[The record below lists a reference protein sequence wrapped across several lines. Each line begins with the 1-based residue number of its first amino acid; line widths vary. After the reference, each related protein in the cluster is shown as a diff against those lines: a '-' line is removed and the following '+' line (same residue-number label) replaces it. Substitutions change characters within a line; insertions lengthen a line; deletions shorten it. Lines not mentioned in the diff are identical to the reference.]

1 MLEKLNNVYI
11 GLVVNNK
18 DPKGRGRVQVF
29 IPNITNTLYKNW
41 NENTKDIKFR
51 TLDSDIFNPET
62 TQRLIDVLPWSE
74 VTMPFFGGGTG
85 APVNTQTN
93 EPRPIPTDPVVS
105 SPGEYMVSSGSSSSN
120 SSPNYVDNVLKG
132 SNGGTTRLDIPSSG
146 TADSRFLN
154 QEFAK
159 RLNGLYKDLSDAGY
173 TVTLNSGFRAPTEA
187 IKKQLGSSGSSQE
200 VLFAQNPN
208 PKAVAPP
215 GKSKHDSGI
224 AADLTVVGNGKYGNV
239 NIHTI
244 SVANNDKNTVTPEYF
259 SLLAKHGLQRPMSW
273 ENWHL
278 EPVETQGRSKE
289 EAAALLTTNYNANP
303 NLDNAISTTAAQT
316 GAMPEKNG
324 INNTS
329 ATVSNESS
337 GTLKLASDRQAKF
350 SEELKNPETMKAL
363 SFLAKYE
370 VGDDPIDQQA
380 WMETVVNRAQFRGKS
395 LSFELIDNVRY
406 WGGWGGDYRASAEYK
421 KFSEKDSPEFKS
433 TLNKVINGSNLTNLA
448 TDNASNQP
456 GNTLAD
462 NKIAS
467 GVTGSWMKNGI
478 VVPAGTKGAEFLYRD
493 KPFEKEAS
501 EYAKENGIIADSGQT
516 PQPQKLN
523 MICSSFNNNNVG
535 SGMSSIGSAGGP
547 IGMFSIPQVGAKAYI
562 MFLDGNPLQPIVLGS
577 FQDPSNVG

>member
-1 MLEKLNNVYI
+1 MLEKLNNIYI

-93 EPRPIPTDPVVS
+93 EPTPIPTDSVVS
-105 SPGEYMVSSGSSSSN
+105 SPGEYMVSSGSSNSSS

-132 SNGGTTRLDIPSSG
+132 SNGGTTKLNIPSSG

-154 QEFAK
+154 QEFAR

-187 IKKQLGSSGSSQE
+187 IKNQLGSTGSSQE

-259 SLLAKHGLQRPMSW
+259 ALLNKHGLHRPMSW

-289 EAAALLTTNYNANP
+289 EAAALLTANYNANP
-303 NLDNAISTTAAQT
+303 NLDNAIPTTAAST
-316 GAMPEKNG
+316 AAMPTQNG
-324 INNTS
+324 INNT
-329 ATVSNESS
+329 AGKVSNENQNTVSDSGVSYSNKLLSFIKDKEGYSDKAYKDGSQYSIGYGTVAKSPTETIDKTEAELRLRKEIDQAAILTNKELTSRGITNLTQYQKEALISYTYNRGVGRQDNTNGLRQLLSNSS
-337 GTLKLASDRQAKF
+337 PTWESISSNMPKYWGTVESAKEGLINRRQA
-350 SEELKNPETMKAL
+350 
-363 SFLAKYE
+363 E
-370 VGDDPIDQQA
+370 VYYANTNGEGGYLP
-380 WMETVVNRAQFRGKS
+380 
-395 LSFELIDNVRY
+395 DN
-406 WGGWGGDYRASAEYK
+406 SN
-421 KFSEKDSPEFKS
+421 KD
-433 TLNKVINGSNLTNLA
+433 
-448 TDNASNQP
+448 
-456 GNTLAD
+456 
-462 NKIAS
+462 
-467 GVTGSWMKNGI
+467 
-478 VVPAGTKGAEFLYRD
+478 
-493 KPFEKEAS
+493 
-501 EYAKENGIIADSGQT
+501 
-516 PQPQKLN
+516 PQKLN
-523 MICSSFNNNNVG
+523 MVCSSFNNNNVG

-547 IGMFSIPQVGAKAYI
+547 IGMFSIPQVGAKAYV

>member
-51 TLDSDIFNPET
+51 TLDSDIFNPEI

-93 EPRPIPTDPVVS
+93 EPTPVPTDPIVS
-105 SPGEYMVSSGSSSSN
+105 SPGEYMVFSGSSSSS

-154 QEFAK
+154 QEFAR

-173 TVTLNSGFRAPTEA
+173 NVTLNSGFRAPTEA

-289 EAAALLTTNYNANP
+289 EAAALLTTNYNAKP
-303 NLDNAISTTAAQT
+303 NLDNATPTTASQT
-316 GAMPEKNG
+316 GSMPTQNG
-324 INNTS
+324 INNTRGEVSNDTQSINTGSSFYSNNLLSFIKDKEGYS
-329 ATVSNESS
+329 ATAYKDGSQYSIGY
-337 GTLKLASDRQAKF
+337 GTVA
-350 SEELKNPETMKAL
+350 KNPTETIDKTEAEL
-363 SFLAKYE
+363 RLKKE
-370 VGDDPIDQQA
+370 IDQSA
-380 WMETVVNRAQFRGKS
+380 ILTNKELNSRGIVNLTQSQKEALYSYTYNRGLGGTK
-395 LSFELIDNVRY
+395 ELLNNSSPSWDSISSNMPKY
-406 WGGWGGDYRASAEYK
+406 WG
-421 KFSEKDSPEFKS
+421 
-433 TLNKVINGSNLTNLA
+433 
-448 TDNASNQP
+448 SNQS
-456 GNTLAD
+456 A
-462 NKIAS
+462 
-467 GVTGSWMKNGI
+467 KNGLI
-478 VVPAGTKGAEFLYRD
+478 NRRNAEVY
-493 KPFEKEAS
+493 
-501 EYAKENGIIADSGQT
+501 YANTNGQGGYLPDNSNKD
-516 PQPQKLN
+516 PQKLN

>member
-1 MLEKLNNVYI
+1 MLEKLNNIYI
-11 GLVVNNK
+11 GLVINNK

-51 TLDSDIFNPET
+51 TLDSDIFNPEI

-93 EPRPIPTDPVVS
+93 EPTPVPTDPVVS
-105 SPGEYMVSSGSSSSN
+105 SPGEYMVGSGSAGIQIPKRNLSSNGTVDVNRLSPAIQQKMANFVAAFPNAVITSGAEGKAGDGIHGKNSAHYVENNSDGYGHAIDLRIRDVDAATQQRYVEWLAQNGFKGIGWEGDHIHAQDTSTGGGNFTFGPTGSKASLYQTPSWFQNFSNNFTKGTYAASSS
-120 SSPNYVDNVLKG
+120 
-132 SNGGTTRLDIPSSG
+132 
-146 TADSRFLN
+146 A
-154 QEFAK
+154 
-159 RLNGLYKDLSDAGY
+159 
-173 TVTLNSGFRAPTEA
+173 
-187 IKKQLGSSGSSQE
+187 
-200 VLFAQNPN
+200 
-208 PKAVAPP
+208 
-215 GKSKHDSGI
+215 
-224 AADLTVVGNGKYGNV
+224 
-239 NIHTI
+239 
-244 SVANNDKNTVTPEYF
+244 TP
-259 SLLAKHGLQRPMSW
+259 
-273 ENWHL
+273 
-278 EPVETQGRSKE
+278 
-289 EAAALLTTNYNANP
+289 
-303 NLDNAISTTAAQT
+303 TTAAQT

-337 GTLKLASDRQAKF
+337 GTLKLAADRQAKF

-363 SFLAKYE
+363 AFLAKYE

-448 TDNASNQP
+448 TDNASNEP
-456 GNTLAD
+456 GNRLAD
-462 NKIAS
+462 NRIRS

-478 VVPAGTKGAEFLYRD
+478 VVPAGTKEAEFLYRD
-493 KPFEKEAS
+493 KPFEKGAS

-547 IGMFSIPQVGAKAYI
+547 IGMFSIPQVGAKAYV